1 MAAAPRSWT
10 WACECCVGRRRRKGG
25 AGAGET
31 GGGAGASPPAE
42 EGDEWSLFM
51 DLPVLEA
58 ATDGFSDGNL
68 LGRGGFGP
76 VYKAINPPRFNFLS
90 AHALQYSV
98 ITEFSTGL

>member
-10 WACECCVGRRRRKGG
+10 WACECCVGRRRRK
-25 AGAGET
+25 
-31 GGGAGASPPAE
+31 GGAGASPPAE

-98 ITEFSTGL
+98 ITGFSTGL

>member
-25 AGAGET
+25 AGA
-31 GGGAGASPPAE
+31 GAGASPPAE

-98 ITEFSTGL
+98 ITGFSTGL